1 MREIE
6 MKRKIIIV
14 LVSAVV
20 LLAATGSWA
29 QAKSGKISAGV
40 VKIGVLDDMSGLYS
54 DIGGKGEVVAAE
66 MAVAEF
72 GGKVL
77 GAPIQVVSADHQNK
91 PDVGASKA
99 REWFDGDVDI
109 IVGTVNSG
117 VAIATSKVANDKH
130 RLFIVSGAGSTR
142 LTNEDCNPYTIHY
155 EYDTY
160 ATGTATG
167 KAVVAHGG
175 KTWFFLTA
183 DYAFGKSLQQ
193 DTTNAVVAA
202 GGKVV
207 GSVLHPLNASD
218 FSSFLLQAQA
228 SGAQVIGL
236 ANAGG
241 DTINAVKAASE
252 FGLTK
257 KQTLAGLLI
266 FVSDIHA
273 LGLQATQGL
282 YVAEGF
288 YWDQNDDTRKW
299 SKAFAAKMGGKMPTM
314 VQAGVYS
321 STLQYLK
328 AVQAVGTDDADAV
341 MKKLKEMT
349 LNDATVKGGKVRADG
364 RMVHDFYLFQVK
376 SPSESKGPY
385 DYYKLVSTIPGDQ
398 AFQPLS
404 ASRCPLIKK

>member
-1 MREIE
+1 
-6 MKRKIIIV
+6 MKGKLIDV
-14 LVSAVV
+14 LAGA
-20 LLAATGSWA
+20 LLLWAATGAWA
-29 QAKSGKISAGV
+29 QAKGKISGGV

-109 IVGTVNSG
+109 IVGTVNSS
-117 VAIATSKVANDKH
+117 VAIAVGKVANEKH
-130 RLFIVSGAGSTR
+130 RVFIDSGAGSTK
-142 LTNEDCNPYTIHY
+142 LTNEECNPYTIHY

-167 KAVVAHGG
+167 RAVVTHGG

-183 DYAFGKSLQQ
+183 DYAFGKSLQD
-193 DTTNAVVAA
+193 DTTKAVQAA
-202 GGKVV
+202 GGKVL

-218 FSSFLLQAQA
+218 FSSYLLQAQA
-228 SGAQVIGL
+228 SGAQVVGL

-241 DTINAVKAASE
+241 DTINSVKAASE
-252 FGLTK
+252 FGITK

-266 FVSDIHA
+266 FITDIHSM
-273 LGLQATQGL
+273 GLQATQGL

-328 AVQAVGTDDADAV
+328 AIQAAGTDDADAV
-341 MKKLKEMT
+341 LKKLKEMT

-364 RMVHDFYLFQVK
+364 RMVHDFYLYQVK
-376 SPSESKGPY
+376 SPSESKGPW
-385 DYYKLVSTIPGDQ
+385 DYYKLLSTIPGDQ

>member
-1 MREIE
+1 
-6 MKRKIIIV
+6 MKSKLMIALAGV
-14 LVSAVV
+14 LV
-20 LLAATGSWA
+20 LLAATGALA
-29 QAKSGKISAGV
+29 QAKSGKISGGV

-66 MAVAEF
+66 MAIAEV

-117 VAIATSKVANDKH
+117 VAIAVSKVANEKH
-130 RLFIVSGAGSTR
+130 RLFIDSGAGSTR

-160 ATGTATG
+160 ATGTTTA

-183 DYAFGKSLQQ
+183 DYAFGKSLQS
-193 DTTNAVVAA
+193 DTTNFVQAA
-202 GGKVV
+202 GGKVL

-241 DTINAVKAASE
+241 DTINSVKAASE
-252 FGLTK
+252 FGITK
-257 KQTLAGLLI
+257 KQTLAALLI
-266 FVSDIHA
+266 FITDVHS
-273 LGLQATQGL
+273 LGLNAAQGL
-282 YVAEGF
+282 YAAEGF

-328 AVQAVGTDDADAV
+328 AIQAAGTDDPDAV

-349 LNDATVKGGKVRADG
+349 LNDATVKGGKIRADG
-364 RMVHDFYLFQVK
+364 RMVHEFYLYQVK
-376 SPSESKGPY
+376 SPGESKGEW
-385 DYYKLVSTIPGDQ
+385 DLYKLVSTIPGDQ

-404 ASRCPLIKK
+404 LSRCPMIKK

>member
-1 MREIE
+1 
-6 MKRKIIIV
+6 MKSKLMV
-14 LVSAVV
+14 ALAGALV
-20 LLAATGSWA
+20 LLAATGALA
-29 QAKSGKISAGV
+29 QAKGKVSGGV

-54 DIGGKGEVVAAE
+54 DIGGKGEVVAAQ
-66 MAVAEF
+66 MAVDEV

-117 VAIATSKVANDKH
+117 VAIAVSKVANEKH
-130 RLFIVSGAGSTR
+130 RLFIDSGAGSTR

-160 ATGTATG
+160 ATGTTTA

-183 DYAFGKSLQQ
+183 DYAFGKSLQS
-193 DTTNAVVAA
+193 DTTNFVQAA
-202 GGKVV
+202 GGKVL

-241 DTINAVKAASE
+241 DTINSVKAASE
-252 FGLTK
+252 FGITK
-257 KQTLAGLLI
+257 KQTLAALLI
-266 FVSDIHA
+266 FITDVHS
-273 LGLQATQGL
+273 LGLNAAQGL
-282 YVAEGF
+282 YAAEGF

-328 AVQAVGTDDADAV
+328 AIQAAGTDDADAV

-349 LNDATVKGGKVRADG
+349 LNDATVKGGKIRADG
-364 RMVHDFYLFQVK
+364 RMVHEFYLYQVK
-376 SPSESKGPY
+376 SPGESKGEW
-385 DYYKLVSTIPGDQ
+385 DLYKLVSTIPGDQ

-404 ASRCPLIKK
+404 LSRCPNIKK

>member
-1 MREIE
+1 
-6 MKRKIIIV
+6 MKSKLMIA
-14 LVSAVV
+14 LAGALV
-20 LLAATGSWA
+20 LLAATGAWA
-29 QAKSGKISAGV
+29 QTGKVSGGV

-66 MAVAEF
+66 MAIAEV

-117 VAIATSKVANDKH
+117 VAIAVSKVANEKH
-130 RLFIVSGAGSTR
+130 RLFIDSGAGSTR

-160 ATGTATG
+160 ATGTTTA

-183 DYAFGKSLQQ
+183 DYAFGKSLQS
-193 DTTNAVVAA
+193 DTTNFVQAA
-202 GGKVV
+202 GGKVL

-241 DTINAVKAASE
+241 DTINSVKAASE
-252 FGLTK
+252 FGITK
-257 KQTLAGLLI
+257 KQTLAALLI
-266 FVSDIHA
+266 FITDVHS
-273 LGLQATQGL
+273 LGLNAAQGL
-282 YVAEGF
+282 YAAEGF

-328 AVQAVGTDDADAV
+328 AIQAAGTDDPDAV

-349 LNDATVKGGKVRADG
+349 LNDATVKGGKIRADG
-364 RMVHDFYLFQVK
+364 RMVHEFYLYQVK
-376 SPSESKGPY
+376 SPGESKGEW
-385 DYYKLVSTIPGDQ
+385 DLYKLVSTIPGDQ

-404 ASRCPLIKK
+404 LSRCPMIKK

>member
-1 MREIE
+1 MRG
-6 MKRKIIIV
+6 KII
-14 LVSAVV
+14 A
-20 LLAATGSWA
+20 LLAGVAILSTAAWPQG
-29 QAKSGKISAGV
+29 KGKISGGV

-54 DIGGKGEVVAAE
+54 DIGGRGEVVAAE
-66 MAVAEF
+66 MAVAEM
-72 GGKVL
+72 GGRVL

-91 PDVGASKA
+91 PDVGANKA

-117 VAIATSKVANDKH
+117 VAIAVSKVANEKH

-142 LTNEDCNPYTIHY
+142 LTNEDCNPYTVHY

-160 ATGTATG
+160 ATGTTTA
-167 KAVVAHGG
+167 KPIIQRGG
-175 KTWFFLTA
+175 KTWFFITA
-183 DYAFGKSLQQ
+183 DYAFGKSLQS
-193 DTTNAVVAA
+193 DTSKFVEAA

-218 FSSFLLQAQA
+218 FSSFLLQAQS

-241 DTINAVKAASE
+241 DLINSVKAASE
-252 FGLTK
+252 FGITK
-257 KQTLAGLLI
+257 KQKLAALLI
-266 FVSDIHA
+266 FISDVHS
-273 LGLQATQGL
+273 LGLPAAQGL
-282 YVAEGF
+282 YAATGF
-288 YWDQNDDTRKW
+288 YWDHDDDARKW

-328 AVQAVGTDDADAV
+328 AVQAAGTDDADAV
-341 MKKLKEMT
+341 MKQLKSMT
-349 LNDATVKGGKVRADG
+349 LNDATVKGGKIRPDG
-364 RMVHDFYLFQVK
+364 RMVHEFYLYQVK
-376 SPSESKGPY
+376 TPNESKGPW
-385 DYYKLVSTIPGDQ
+385 DYYKLVATVPPDE

-404 ASRCPLIKK
+404 QSRCPMIKK

>member
-1 MREIE
+1 
-6 MKRKIIIV
+6 MKGKFIAVIV
-14 LVSAVV
+14 AGG
-20 LLAATGSWA
+20 LLFLGQCAWA
-29 QAKSGKISAGV
+29 QAKGKVSGGV

-77 GAPIQVVSADHQNK
+77 GAPIQIVSADHQNK
-91 PDVGASKA
+91 PDVGANKA

-117 VAIATSKVANDKH
+117 VAIAVSKVANEKH
-130 RLFIVSGAGSTR
+130 RLFIDSGAGSTR

-160 ATGTATG
+160 ATGTTTA
-167 KAVVAHGG
+167 KPIIAQGG

-183 DYAFGKSLQQ
+183 DYAFGKSLQS
-193 DTTNAVVAA
+193 DTSKFVDAD
-202 GGKVV
+202 GGKVL
-207 GSVLHPLNASD
+207 GAVLHPLNASD
-218 FSSFLLQAQA
+218 FSSFLLQAQS

-252 FGLTK
+252 FGITK
-257 KQTLAGLLI
+257 KQKLAALLI
-266 FVSDIHA
+266 FDTDVHS
-273 LGLQATQGL
+273 LGLNAAQGL
-282 YVAEGF
+282 YAATGF
-288 YWDQNDDTRKW
+288 YWDHDDDSRKW
-299 SKAFAAKMGGKMPTM
+299 GKAFGAKMGGKMPTM

-328 AVQAVGTDDADAV
+328 AIQAVGTDDADTV

-349 LNDATVKGGKVRADG
+349 LNDATVKGGKIRPDG
-364 RMVHDFYLFQVK
+364 RMVHEFYLYQVK
-376 SPSESKGPY
+376 TPSESKGPW
-385 DYYKLVSTIPGDQ
+385 DLYKLVTTVPGDE

-404 ASRCPLIKK
+404 QSRCPLIKK